1 MRKLIV
7 FSLITIAAITFAM
20 VHTSFSADKCDHNC
34 MQCHKISNEEAVNL
48 LKENIPDVKILE
60 IRPAQVKGLWEFTLE
75 TKGQKGIAY
84 IDFSKKY
91 VISGSIFDINN
102 KSNVTQERF
111 SEISKVDVAQV
122 PLDDALVLGDKG
134 AKYRVIVFSDPAC
147 PYCGKLHEEM
157 KKVIEKRKD
166 IVFFI
171 KMFPLP
177 MHQGAYE
184 EAKTIVCE
192 KSLELLENAFEKK
205 TIPAPKCDTTAVDNN
220 IKLAE
225 KLGIRGTPAVI
236 LPNGIISPGF
246 KDADALISLI
256 DKSK

>member
-1 MRKLIV
+1 
-7 FSLITIAAITFAM
+7 
-20 VHTSFSADKCDHNC
+20 

-48 LKENIPDVKILE
+48 LKENIPDVKVLE
-60 IRPAQVKGLWEFTLE
+60 IRSAQVKGLWEFTLE

-84 IDFSKKY
+84 IDFSKQY
-91 VISGSIFDINN
+91 IISGSIFDIKT
-102 KSNVTQERF
+102 KSNLTQERF
-111 SEISKVDVAQV
+111 SEINKVDVSQI
-122 PLDDALVLGDKG
+122 PLDDALVLGDKD
-134 AKYRVIVFSDPAC
+134 AKYRVFVFSDPDC
-147 PYCGKLHEEM
+147 PYCGKLHQEM

-177 MHQGAYE
+177 MHQGAY
-184 EAKTIVCE
+184 AKAKAIVCE

-205 TIPAPKCDTTAVDNN
+205 SVPAPKCETTALDDN

-225 KLGIRGTPAVI
+225 KLGIRGTPAII

-246 KDADALISLI
+246 KDADAIISLI
-256 DKSK
+256 EQ